1 MAARCWTG
9 SAGEVEPEPAP
20 AVYDRGV
27 TTETALRPT
36 AFGRRSTK
44 QIDDPIIEPL
54 WRGER
59 VLVEIDR
66 GQLTLRDNE
75 GAETTTEEALLAE
88 LAAALTTESAILDGY
103 LTYQATQPTRTLLVG
118 SEVPT
123 AGQMASQILVGR
135 GLKSRAMRPIEQ
147 AEAKLAKPPDHPL
160 AFVAVDL
167 LEFDGLSL
175 LDIPLLERKR
185 LLESVLTEGE
195 LVRRSAFV
203 RPPVDPWLASW
214 RSMGFL
220 ELAYKAANGRYVR
233 GERNDDW
240 ALARIPTA

>member
-1 MAARCWTG
+1 M
-9 SAGEVEPEPAP
+9 
-20 AVYDRGV
+20 YDRVV
-27 TTETALRPT
+27 TAETSLRPT
-36 AFGRRSTK
+36 AFGRRSSK
-44 QIDDPIIEPL
+44 QIADPIIEPL

-59 VLVEIDR
+59 VLAVIDR
-66 GQLTLRDNE
+66 GRLTLRDDD
-75 GAETTTEEALLAE
+75 GAERTTEEGLLAE
-88 LAAALTTESAILDGY
+88 LAAALTTESAVLDGY
-103 LTYQATQPTRTLLVG
+103 LTYQATQPSRTLLVG

-135 GLKSRAMRPIEQ
+135 GLKSRAMRPLEQ

-167 LEFDGLSL
+167 LELDGQSL
-175 LDIPLLERKR
+175 FDIPLLERKR

-195 LVRRSAFV
+195 LVRRSTFV

-220 ELAYKAANGRYVR
+220 ELAYKAANGRYAP
-233 GERNDDW
+233 GERNEDW
-240 ALARIPTA
+240 AIARIPTA